1 MAEIIT
7 FGCRLNA
14 CESDII
20 QDFADELGIEDYTII
35 NTCAVTAE
43 AERKLRQAIRKLNS
57 EGKSI
62 ILTGCAAQLNPKYYL
77 SMPGVIGIISN
88 TMKLR
93 KSEYEN
99 YGGGAP
105 QKTPRS
111 KVRGFLQIQ
120 NGCDNH
126 CTYCIVRVTR
136 GPNVSFD
143 KDEIVVQ
150 AQKLLKK
157 GYKEIV
163 LTGVNISS
171 YGRDFPE
178 AVNENLARLIRYVL
192 KNVPNLQRL
201 RLSSLDPADF
211 DKDLLDMIANEERL
225 MPHIHESIQSGD
237 NLILKR
243 MRRRHTR
250 EMLIETN
257 AKILEARPNMI
268 FGADFIVGFP
278 TENDEMFENTKKLFR
293 EANLSLLHVFKY
305 SKRPG
310 TPAAAMPQVAKQI
323 KIDRM
328 HHLKHLANEIL
339 REKMQSCVGQI
350 VNALAEDEHNAKT
363 DNFLPIKSVQK
374 MQAGRIYKMCCV
386 DINNDSLL
394 GDLID

>member
-14 CESDII
+14 CESDTI

-43 AERKLRQAIRKLNS
+43 AERKLRQAIRKLNN
-57 EGKSI
+57 EDKSI

-77 SMPGVIGIISN
+77 SMPGVVGIISN

-99 YGGGAP
+99 YGGGTP

-143 KDEIVVQ
+143 KDEIVAQ
-150 AQKLLKK
+150 AQKLLDK

-178 AVNENLARLIRYVL
+178 AAHENLAHLIQYVL
-192 KNVPNLQRL
+192 KNVPNLRRL

-211 DKDLLDMIANEERL
+211 DEDLLDVIANEERL

-257 AKILEARPNMI
+257 TKILEARPEVI

-293 EANLSLLHVFKY
+293 EASLSLLHVFKY

-310 TPAAAMPQVAKQI
+310 TPAAAMPQVANKI

-328 HHLKHLANEIL
+328 HQLKNLANEIL
-339 REKMQSCVGQI
+339 KEKMQTYVGK
-350 VNALAEDEHNAKT
+350 VVDALAEDEHGAKT
-363 DNFLPIKSVQK
+363 DNFLPIKSAQK
-374 MQAGRIYKMCCV
+374 MQTGRIYKIRCT
-386 DINNDSLL
+386 DT
-394 GDLID
+394 GDDFLRGDVIE